1 MTDSHRLTYL
11 AIVLCGAVA
20 CGGAAWFAF
29 SSGVE
34 RKRRW
39 FPSYVH
45 AVSLL
50 LLLIPI
56 ASGSW
61 WAATLASPFIVLLD
75 QMWVHQVRFCSRC
88 GTYHPARGWHGA
100 AVRCGKCG
108 TALGP
113 EDGVGAAG
121 RSTSVRAGE

>member
-1 MTDSHRLTYL
+1 MYL
-11 AIVLCGAVA
+11 ATVLCLAVA
-20 CGGAAWFAF
+20 WAGHAFFAF

-39 FPSYVH
+39 FPYYLH

-50 LLLIPI
+50 FLLIPL

-61 WAATLASPFIVLLD
+61 WAVTLAAPFVVLVD

-88 GTYHPARGWHGA
+88 GTYHPARG
-100 AVRCGKCG
+100 
-108 TALGP
+108 
-113 EDGVGAAG
+113 
-121 RSTSVRAGE
+121 